1 MKRTDDK
8 RILTEY
14 QVFRATTNSQKGKED
29 RLVDSYG
36 KSPCFRL
43 AMVKCRWVTF
53 RPMVGAGTALGS
65 KSITIEVAS
74 STRLSFLSLNSRPA
88 AGSVHRDSA
97 VLRKPRGAQ
106 NAADRMSIRLAAM
119 PSDGAGGGGAGCV
132 ARWNER
138 FESTAVAG
146 P

>member
-14 QVFRATTNSQKGKED
+14 QVFRATTSSQKGKED

-43 AMVKCRWVTF
+43 TMVKCRWVTS

-65 KSITIEVAS
+65 KSITMEVAS
-74 STRLSFLSLNSRPA
+74 STRLSFLSLNSRAA
-88 AGSVHRDSA
+88 AGSAHRDSA
-97 VLRKPRGAQ
+97 VLGKSRGAQ

-119 PSDGAGGGGAGCV
+119 PAYGAGRRGVGCV
-132 ARWNER
+132 ARWNKR
-138 FESTAVAG
+138 FGSTAAAG